1 MADENYEI
9 IVEVSKDLEDLI
21 PEYIESMHNSILHIE
36 RLVEEKNFSEI
47 KSEAHKMKG
56 HGGAYGFR
64 YISDI
69 GLLIEG
75 FARDNKIELV
85 KKCLNELKTY
95 MSRIKIEFKEDE

>member
-1 MADENYEI
+1 MADEQNQI
-9 IVEVSKDLEDLI
+9 VVEVSKDLEELI
-21 PEYIESMHNSILHIE
+21 PEYIESMNNSIVHIE
-36 RLVEEKNFSEI
+36 QLVQDKNFTEI

-56 HGGAYGFR
+56 HGGAYGFK

-69 GLLIEG
+69 GFLMEG

-95 MSRIKIEFKEDE
+95 MTRIKIEFKEDE

>member
-1 MADENYEI
+1 MTDSNAEI
-9 IVEVSKDLEDLI
+9 LVEISKDLEDLI
-21 PEYIESMHNSILHIE
+21 PEYIEGLVKSNN
-36 RLVEEKNFSEI
+36 LVEV

-75 FARDNKIELV
+75 FAKEGKNELIL
-85 KKCLNELKTY
+85 KCLQELKNY
-95 MSRIKIEFKEDE
+95 MRSIKIEFREDE